1 MIVCITEKP
10 NVARDIAAI
19 LGADRKENGF
29 FEGNGYRVTWTYGH
43 LCTLKEPHD
52 YTEMWKRWTLVHLPM
67 IPPKFGIKL
76 IPVENY
82 ERQFRVISQLF
93 AEADEIVNC
102 IFALRRTSTGST
114 MPVCPAP

>member
-19 LGADRKENGF
+19 LGAGKKEPGYY
-29 FEGNGYRVTWTYGH
+29 EGNGYRVTWTYGH
-43 LCTLKEPHD
+43 LCTLKEPND
-52 YTEMWKRWTLVHLPM
+52 YSDCWKRWSLVHLPM

-82 ERQFRVISQLF
+82 ERQFNVIKTLLPKPTRLSTVAMPARRVSLS
-93 AEADEIVNC
+93 
-102 IFALRRTSTGST
+102 RGG
-114 MPVCPAP
+114 